1 MKQRERSVMAR
12 LNWRLAAFLVVLAAT
27 FGVVACDSED
37 PTPTPTSPPAETGAT
52 MEPGETPEPGD
63 TMEPKPEEPTAM
75 PEPSV
80 SDKAGGIGK
89 FAVRRDPPANFD
101 MMATTI
107 WYDLN
112 QMGAPVWGSG
122 NLVRPCLD
130 DVYAV
135 CPALATSWEN
145 NADFTEWTFTL
156 REGVQWHDGTP
167 LTGEDIKFW
176 LDLVFEGYQG
186 AGGERAPAWYG
197 NRMGEYDN
205 TTIVDANTLKITL
218 KEGNPLFLD
227 VLFTPYFTIGHPR
240 HLTLPELEGG
250 NMEVAPLDVGMMGL
264 GPFVFENYDKGSVM
278 NVSANPN
285 YWETDEDGNALPYME
300 GMAFAIMTSPDV
312 MDAAI
317 RTGQLDGG
325 SPGFGYILTQPRYDQ
340 YVQDLGDDFYVVR
353 VPSGFGTGSGGG
365 LAWNLLKEGPW
376 QDVRVRKAASLWI
389 DRQQSIDA
397 VSGGFG
403 LIGGLLNPS
412 NPFSSPDVLEWPG
425 WNADTKEAD
434 RAEALSL
441 MEEAGYADGFE
452 VNYNCLSTGSW
463 PNRCEFLAAQLAGLN
478 ITLNLELMDAPAWTA
493 AGQTLDY
500 GAVQSAAGISSHLP
514 EPNEAAFLPYSES
527 KAAIAKHEDPNVK
540 GYFDRLKAT
549 NDFDERKA
557 IWQEFEQYWLLD
569 QYYGVPI
576 AGNLAHIPYRSWVK
590 GRIHPPE
597 QIMAYLDFATVWLDK

>member
-1 MKQRERSVMAR
+1 MQAADRAVVRW
-12 LNWRLAAFLVVLAAT
+12 LNWKLMAFVVLLVAAF
-27 FGVVACDSED
+27 FVVACSSDEPTATPTSAPAVGSD
-37 PTPTPTSPPAETGAT
+37 PTATPVPATPTP
-52 MEPGETPEPGD
+52 
-63 TMEPKPEEPTAM
+63 
-75 PEPSV
+75 SV
-80 SDKAGGIGK
+80 SSKAGGIGK

-135 CPALATSWEN
+135 CPALATEWEN

-167 LTGEDIKFW
+167 LTAEDLKFW
-176 LDLVFEGYQG
+176 LDLVFEGY
-186 AGGERAPAWYG
+186 GERAPAWYG
-197 NRMGEYDN
+197 NRMGEYEA
-205 TTIVDANTLKITL
+205 TTIVDATTLKITL
-218 KEGNPLFLD
+218 KEGNALFLD

-240 HLTLPELEGG
+240 HLTLPELEAG
-250 NMEVAPLDVGMMGL
+250 NLEVAPLDVDLMGL
-264 GPFVFENYDKGSVM
+264 GPFTFEGYDKGSIMRVR
-278 NVSANPN
+278 ANPN
-285 YWETDEDGNALPYME
+285 YWETDEDGFPLPYME
-300 GMAFAIMTSPDV
+300 GMDFAIMTSPDV

-325 SPGFGYILTQPRYDQ
+325 SPGFGYILTKPRYEQ
-340 YVQDLGDDFYVVR
+340 YVEDIGDDFYVVR

-389 DRQQSIDA
+389 DRQQSIEA

-403 LIGGLLNPS
+403 LVGGLLNPA
-412 NPFSSPDVLEWPG
+412 NPFSSPDVLTWPG
-425 WNADTKEAD
+425 WNPDTREAD
-434 RAEALSL
+434 RAEALRL

-463 PNRCEFLAAQLAGLN
+463 PNRCEFLKAQLAGLN
-478 ITLNLELMDAPAWTA
+478 INLELELMDAPAWTA
-493 AGQTLDY
+493 AGQTLEY

-514 EPNEAAFLPYSES
+514 EPNEPAFLPYSES
-527 KAAIAKHEDPNVK
+527 KGAIAKHEDPNVQ

-549 NDFDERKA
+549 NDFDERVA
-557 IWQEFEQYWLLD
+557 IWQEFEKYWLLE

-590 GRIHPPE
+590 GRLHPPE
-597 QIMAYLDFATVWLDK
+597 QIMAYLDFASVWLDK

>member
-1 MKQRERSVMAR
+1 MAFVV
-12 LNWRLAAFLVVLAAT
+12 LLAAAF
-27 FGVVACDSED
+27 FVVACSSDEPTATPTSAPAAAD
-37 PTPTPTSPPAETGAT
+37 PTPTP
-52 MEPGETPEPGD
+52 
-63 TMEPKPEEPTAM
+63 EPTAT
-75 PEPSV
+75 PTPSV
-80 SDKAGGIGK
+80 SSKAGGIGK

-135 CPALATSWEN
+135 CPALATEWEN

-156 REGVQWHDGTP
+156 REGVQWHDGTQ
-167 LTGEDIKFW
+167 LTAEDLKFW
-176 LDLVFEGYQG
+176 LDLLFEGF
-186 AGGERAPAWYG
+186 GERAPAWYG
-197 NRMGEYDN
+197 NRMGEYEA
-205 TTIVDANTLKITL
+205 TTIVDPTTLKITL

-240 HLTLPELEGG
+240 HLTLPELEAG
-250 NMEVAPLDVGMMGL
+250 NLEVAPLDVGLMGL
-264 GPFVFENYDKGSVM
+264 GPFTFEGYDKGSIMRVR
-278 NVSANPN
+278 ANPD
-285 YWETDEDGNALPYME
+285 YWETDEDGFPLPYME
-300 GMAFAIMTSPDV
+300 GMDFAIMTSPDV

-325 SPGFGYILTQPRYDQ
+325 SPGFGYILTKPRYEQ
-340 YVQDLGDDFYVVR
+340 YVEDIGDDFYVVR

-389 DRQQSIDA
+389 DRQESIDA

-403 LIGGLLNPS
+403 LVGGLLNPS
-412 NPFSSPDVLEWPG
+412 NPFSSSDVLTWPG
-425 WNADTKEAD
+425 WNPDTKEAD
-434 RAEALSL
+434 RAEALRL
-441 MEEAGYADGFE
+441 MEEAGHADGFD

-463 PNRCEFLAAQLAGLN
+463 PNRCEFLKAQLAGLN
-478 ITLNLELMDAPAWTA
+478 INLELELMDAPAWTA
-493 AGQTLDY
+493 AGQTLEY

-549 NDFDERKA
+549 NDFDERVA
-557 IWQEFEQYWLLD
+557 IWQEFEQYWLLE

-590 GRIHPPE
+590 GRLHPPE
-597 QIMAYLDFATVWLDK
+597 QIMAYLDFASVWLDK

>member
-1 MKQRERSVMAR
+1 MQAADRAVVRW
-12 LNWRLAAFLVVLAAT
+12 LNWKLMAFVVLLVAAF
-27 FGVVACDSED
+27 FVVACSSDEPD
-37 PTPTPTSPPAETGAT
+37 PTATPTSAPAAAPDPTATPTPSI
-52 MEPGETPEPGD
+52 
-63 TMEPKPEEPTAM
+63 
-75 PEPSV
+75 S
-80 SDKAGGIGK
+80 SKAGGIGK

-135 CPALATSWEN
+135 CPALATEWEN

-156 REGVQWHDGTP
+156 REGLQWHDGTP
-167 LTGEDIKFW
+167 LTGEDLKFW
-176 LDLVFEGYQG
+176 LDLVFEGY
-186 AGGERAPAWYG
+186 GERAPAWYG

-205 TTIVDANTLKITL
+205 TTVVDPTTLKITL
-218 KEGNPLFLD
+218 KEGNALFLD

-240 HLTLPELEGG
+240 HLTLPELEAG
-250 NMEVAPLDVGMMGL
+250 NLEVAPLDVGMMGL
-264 GPFVFENYDKGSVM
+264 GPFTFEGYEKGSVM
-278 NVSANPN
+278 RVRANPN
-285 YWETDEDGNALPYME
+285 YWETDEDGFPLPYME
-300 GMAFAIMTSPDV
+300 GMDFAIMTSPDV

-325 SPGFGYILTQPRYDQ
+325 SPGFGYILTKPRYEQ
-340 YVQDLGDDFYVVR
+340 YVEDIGDDFYVVR

-389 DRQQSIDA
+389 DRQESIDA

-403 LIGGLLNPS
+403 LVGGLLNPA
-412 NPFSSPDVLEWPG
+412 NPFSSPDVLTWPG
-425 WNADTKEAD
+425 WNPDTREAD
-434 RAEALSL
+434 RAEAQRL
-441 MEEAGYADGFE
+441 MGDAGYADGFE

-463 PNRCEFLAAQLAGLN
+463 PNRCEFLKAQLAGLN
-478 ITLNLELMDAPAWTA
+478 INLELELMDAPAWTA
-493 AGQTLDY
+493 AGQTLEY

-527 KAAIAKHEDPNVK
+527 KGAIAKHEDPNVK

-549 NDFDERKA
+549 NDFDERVA
-557 IWQEFEQYWLLD
+557 IWQEFERYWLLE

-590 GRIHPPE
+590 GRLHPPE
-597 QIMAYLDFATVWLDK
+597 QIMAYLDFASVWLDK